1 MVQNGAA
8 AVVFFL
14 SNNNGKAREHSTCV
28 GGQGRKKGGAFCEKQ
43 CAVTKPIPVA
53 EWLQRLSWAD
63 GAQFLFEQA
72 EKLAPA
78 VKICVNQ
85 GWMEH
90 FSSEDAQARLFD
102 QLDLAILTLVNA
114 GHLSEPVGKGLQRC
128 FKQVVRREAF
138 FSPAYRGILQDNI
151 LDCARRFSVEL
162 WKRGERPDITL
173 RPGGK
178 YYAYLHSLCNFLFET
193 KKGVT
198 LADLCEAVD
207 TRYPDFSQ
215 EKRLVFA
222 FCLLREFSRRLNRH
236 SGKLPGIPRLRQE
249 LILDFIRR
257 AATSG

>member
-1 MVQNGAA
+1 MAQDSGA

-14 SNNNGKAREHSTCV
+14 SNNGKAREHSRCV
-28 GGQGRKKGGAFCEKQ
+28 GGQGRKKGGMLCEKQ
-43 CAVTKPIPVA
+43 CSVTKPIPVA

-72 EKLAPA
+72 EKLVPA

-85 GWMEH
+85 GWTEH
-90 FSSEDAQARLFD
+90 LSSEDAQARLFD

-114 GHLSEPVGKGLQRC
+114 GHLRQPVGKGLQRC

-151 LDCARRFSVEL
+151 LDCARQLSVEM
-162 WKRGERPDITL
+162 WRKGERPDITL

-178 YYAYLHSLCNFLFET
+178 YYAYLHSLSVWVFEMRQEI
-193 KKGVT
+193 K
-198 LADLCEAVD
+198 LEDLCEAVD
-207 TRYPDFSQ
+207 TRYLDFPPQ

>member
-1 MVQNGAA
+1 MAQDSGA

-14 SNNNGKAREHSTCV
+14 SNNGKARKHSRCV
-28 GGQGRKKGGAFCEKQ
+28 GGQGRKKGGMLCEKQ
-43 CAVTKPIPVA
+43 CGVTKPIPVA

-85 GWMEH
+85 GWTEH
-90 FSSEDAQARLFD
+90 LSSEDAQAWFFD
-102 QLDLAILTLVNA
+102 QLDLAALNV
-114 GHLSEPVGKGLQRC
+114 GHLTQPIVKELQKR
-128 FKQVVRREAF
+128 FGQVVRREAF

-162 WKRGERPDITL
+162 WRRGERPDITL
-173 RPGGK
+173 RPGGG
-178 YYAYLHSLCNFLFET
+178 YYTYLHSLCNFLFET
-193 KKGVT
+193 KRGVT

-207 TRYPDFSQ
+207 TRYPDFSSQ

-222 FCLLREFSRRLNRH
+222 FCLLREFARRLNRH

>member
-1 MVQNGAA
+1 MAQDGGA

-14 SNNNGKAREHSTCV
+14 SNNGKAGEHSRCV
-28 GGQGRKKGGAFCEKQ
+28 GGQGRKKGGDTCMGQ
-43 CAVTKPIPVA
+43 CGVKKPIPVS
-53 EWLQRLSWAD
+53 ERLQKLSWAD

-85 GWMEH
+85 CWTEH
-90 FSSEDAQARLFD
+90 FSSEDAQAWLFD
-102 QLDLAILTLVNA
+102 QLDLATLTLANI
-114 GHLSEPVGKGLQRC
+114 GHLTQPIVKELQKR
-128 FKQVVRREAF
+128 FGQVVRREAF

-162 WKRGERPDITL
+162 WRRGERPDITL
-173 RPGGK
+173 RPGGG
-178 YYAYLHSLCNFLFET
+178 YYTYLHSLCNFLFET

-198 LADLCEAVD
+198 LADFCEAVD
-207 TRYPDFSQ
+207 TEYPDFSSQ

-222 FCLLREFSRRLNRH
+222 FCLMREFARRLNRH
-236 SGKLPGIPRLRQE
+236 NGKSPGISRPRQE
-249 LILDFIRR
+249 LILEFIRR

>member
-1 MVQNGAA
+1 MAQDSGA

-14 SNNNGKAREHSTCV
+14 SNNGKARKHSRCV
-28 GGQGRKKGGAFCEKQ
+28 GGQGRKKGGGSCVKCGVQ
-43 CAVTKPIPVA
+43 RPIPLS
-53 EWLQRLSWAD
+53 EWLEKLSWAD
-63 GAQFLFEQA
+63 GTWFLSEQA

-85 GWMEH
+85 GWTEH
-90 FSSEDAQARLFD
+90 LSSEDAQAWFFD
-102 QLDLAILTLVNA
+102 QLDLAALNV
-114 GHLSEPVGKGLQRC
+114 GHLTQPIVKELQKR
-128 FKQVVRREAF
+128 FGQVVKREAF

-178 YYAYLHSLCNFLFET
+178 YYAYLHSLSVWVFEMRQEI
-193 KKGVT
+193 K
-198 LADLCEAVD
+198 LEDLCEAVD
-207 TRYPDFSQ
+207 TRYPDFSSQ